1 MALPRLEQEF
11 IAAGGSREA
20 FDEVAHGGLRA
31 TDLVRQDGETAPVEA
46 RALALRALKP
56 GVLLEYH
63 CYNERGR
70 DQGQAILRFGAWID
84 QSLLQFRGV
93 HLGASDGYYD
103 WWAKANLDAG
113 KTTYHLCEAKRARCR
128 IPDVG
133 GGDNIHVGKRHLV
146 NPLCLMRGDYGE
158 SLGLQELREGLEAR
172 LVHFP
177 PLAPPVDPG
186 KSGRPEVVVVPRSGL
201 DEAMDGE
208 QPGLEDPRFEKMM
221 EMAQKAKQ
229 GDQAPR
235 GRSPKKTAS
244 SGFGGVLLSR
254 AQKQDERSRSRG
266 GASPGA
272 VSGDEPKPSGRPA
285 KKRRGRSSS
294 SSKDGSSEEPDFQK
308 ASSREVDLIRM
319 SRRDPGCLLRSAL
332 KEMSRYLTARGEAE
346 TEDSSRGRVLSY
358 LHQILLPQ
366 YPKAGLRSQRELI
379 TLGSALDLLL
389 DGELGRCGD
398 LLIQRFKAVEASLAA
413 DGNWSLA
420 KHQELIPGQASLSSR
435 AELTEAAKAELR
447 ALKLKAALQKGN
459 K

>member
-1 MALPRLEQEF
+1 M
-11 IAAGGSREA
+11 
-20 FDEVAHGGLRA
+20 
-31 TDLVRQDGETAPVEA
+31 
-46 RALALRALKP
+46 
-56 GVLLEYH
+56 
-63 CYNERGR
+63 
-70 DQGQAILRFGAWID
+70 
-84 QSLLQFRGV
+84 
-93 HLGASDGYYD
+93 
-103 WWAKANLDAG
+103 
-113 KTTYHLCEAKRARCR
+113 KRW
-128 IPDVG
+128 
-133 GGDNIHVGKRHLV
+133 
-146 NPLCLMRGDYGE
+146 
-158 SLGLQELREGLEAR
+158 
-172 LVHFP
+172 
-177 PLAPPVDPG
+177 
-186 KSGRPEVVVVPRSGL
+186 
-201 DEAMDGE
+201 MD
-208 QPGLEDPRFEKMM
+208 GLEDPRFEKMM

-235 GRSPKKTAS
+235 GRSPKKTS
-244 SGFGGVLLSR
+244 GGGFGGVLLSR

-389 DGELGRCGD
+389 DGELGRCGN